1 MKPSDHRIIEVA
13 AGLIFHEGQ
22 LLIAQRRPDDHLGGL
37 WEFPGGKR
45 ELGETFPQCLMRELH
60 EELGVH
66 VEVGRR
72 LAVADHPYPERRI
85 HIEFFQCR
93 LIAHQPRPIRCA
105 QIAWVRAEDLGKY
118 TFPPA
123 DAALLEQLRTTP
135 ELWTP

>member
-1 MKPSDHRIIEVA
+1 MKPTGHRVIEVA
-13 AGLIFHEGQ
+13 AGLIFQDGQ
-22 LLIAQRRPDDHLGGL
+22 LLIAQRRQHDHLGGM

-45 ELGETFPQCLMRELH
+45 EVGETFQQCLMRELH

-93 LIAHQPRPIRCA
+93 LVGNKPRPIACA
-105 QIAWVRAEDLGKY
+105 SIAWVKPEDLNGY
-118 TFPPA
+118 QFPEA
-123 DAALLEQLRTTP
+123 DAGLLDQLRQNP
-135 ELWTP
+135 GLWGG